1 LEANGG
7 SITAGVYTNSIYGF
21 SLQIP
26 PGWVVVPAK
35 DVTPIKPVKASAG
48 PTMPSEPNHVLLLVT
63 ENAPLKQSHQRSSI
77 QVVATRLTNQ
87 IAAASPSGYLTYSRQ
102 AAKEQ
107 GLAVEYLGEPKEVS
121 IGGRKLSE
129 IGLIDK
135 TGGGPRH
142 VEQYV
147 SIDQHVLMQFMLVSP
162 DEAGLKQLQPYIRS
176 LHFKAETRKSVTKT
190 KQ

>member
-1 LEANGG
+1 LEAIGG

-26 PGWVVVPAK
+26 SGWVVVPAN
-35 DVTPIKPVKASAG
+35 DVPPIRPVKASPGA
-48 PTMPSEPNHVLLLVT
+48 TTPSEPNHVLLLVT

-87 IAAASPSGYLTYSRQ
+87 IQTATPSGYLSYSRQ

-107 GLAVEYLGEPKEVS
+107 ALAVEYLGEPKEVS
-121 IGGRKLSE
+121 IGGRKLAE

-135 TGGGPRH
+135 TTGGARH
-142 VEQYV
+142 VQQYV
-147 SIDQHVLMQFMLVSP
+147 SIDKNVLMQFMLVSP
-162 DEAGLKQLQPYIRS
+162 DEAGLKQLQPYIQS